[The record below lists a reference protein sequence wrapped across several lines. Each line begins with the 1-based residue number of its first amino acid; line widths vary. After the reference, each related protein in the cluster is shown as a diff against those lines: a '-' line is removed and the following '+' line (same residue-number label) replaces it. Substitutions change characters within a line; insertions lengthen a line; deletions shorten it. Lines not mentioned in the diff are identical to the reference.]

1 MAAGSNVK
9 RKSARSKKDSPKLC
23 IAEWVFEQAS
33 MPGYV
38 SFSFIVTQE
47 AGGGAASPTPRRFL
61 LRCERASE
69 LIKELQTVLE
79 DSAAIQCLEEQAAR
93 GNAAFAAQPGLKL
106 VRAGIDDT
114 ELSPNHFDLGAYGL
128 VGN

>member
-1 MAAGSNVK
+1 M
-9 RKSARSKKDSPKLC
+9 
-23 IAEWVFEQAS
+23 
-33 MPGYV
+33 
-38 SFSFIVTQE
+38 VTQE
-47 AGGGAASPTPRRFL
+47 ADNGAAPSTPRRFL
-61 LRCERASE
+61 VRCERAVE
-69 LIKELQTVLE
+69 MIKELQAVLE

-114 ELSPNHFDLGAYGL
+114 ELASNHLDLGAYGL